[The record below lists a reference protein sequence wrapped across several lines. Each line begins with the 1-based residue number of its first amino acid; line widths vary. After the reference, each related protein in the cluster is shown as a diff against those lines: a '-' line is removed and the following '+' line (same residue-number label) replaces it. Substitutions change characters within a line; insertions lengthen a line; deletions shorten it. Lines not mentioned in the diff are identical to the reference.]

1 MTTVLLVDDQA
12 LLRMGL
18 RLVIETEP
26 DLEVVGEASD
36 GATAVDQVRALA
48 PDVVLMDVRMPGLDG
63 IEATRRVV
71 AEHPATRVLVL
82 TTGWLLVV
90 VGVVGLFL
98 PILQGGLCLALGFAL
113 LSVASQTVHLWLR
126 RLLGRWPGLWRRLER
141 LRRGILRWIRRRTG
155 DETEE
160 TGGAGE
166 AS

>member
-1 MTTVLLVDDQA
+1 MKF
-12 LLRMGL
+12 R
-18 RLVIETEP
+18 RLP
-26 DLEVVGEASD
+26 
-36 GATAVDQVRALA
+36 RADRPRYQRPPL
-48 PDVVLMDVRMPGLDG
+48 PLWV
-63 IEATRRVV
+63 
-71 AEHPATRVLVL
+71 RVLVL

-113 LSVASQTVHLWLR
+113 LSVASQSVHLWLR
-126 RLLGRWPGLWRRLER
+126 RLLGRWPGLWKRLER

-166 AS
+166 AP